1 MGILNIKFKTHLKCE
16 MSSAQTNVLS
26 PPPTA
31 PSSLK
36 KYIIENKLSLS
47 NCKKNQNNN
56 KLLIQKKLIEKNL
69 KGKKCFKSTYLS
81 LETPKVDGCGLA
93 SLRPVILKHKIKED
107 LPTKNKITEERQH
120 MPNMK
125 LLINNNKISL
135 FKI

>member
-1 MGILNIKFKTHLKCE
+1 M
-16 MSSAQTNVLS
+16 
-26 PPPTA
+26 
-31 PSSLK
+31 
-36 KYIIENKLSLS
+36 
-47 NCKKNQNNN
+47 
-56 KLLIQKKLIEKNL
+56 IQKKINREKP

-81 LETPKVDGCGLA
+81 LETPEGDGCGLA

-125 LLINNNKISL
+125 LLINSNKIAL